1 MSAALSSHSAHVN
14 TRAPNKVRGVERLH
28 VVGRPGGPVVGD
40 VRAPSTCSH
49 PGSAPSLVSPS
60 ARQAAIPSVRRA
72 AVPLGG
78 ASGRAGDTWWCS
90 VPQDVRIALV
100 VMPPFMAV
108 LWLAYAVLAAGGAR

>member
-1 MSAALSSHSAHVN
+1 MSASSLHSAHVN
-14 TRAPNKVRGVERLH
+14 TRANHPARGVERLH

-40 VRAPSTCSH
+40 VRAPSPCSH
-49 PGSAPSLVSPS
+49 PGSASTLVSPS
-60 ARQAAIPSVRRA
+60 ARQAAHPSVRRVA
-72 AVPLGG
+72 APLGD

-100 VMPPFMAV
+100 VLPPFVAV